1 MDSNTLSC
9 IKLNNQQRQ
18 NQFYVEHDQRLR
30 DNEDNYRQQLAEQNR
45 LFKSRLEWATNT
57 HRSFS
62 DALHNDFLLSYQQ
75 SVQELATS
83 LNGEN
88 DRLRR
93 TIEQMR
99 FDLDAAQQALLVITN
114 SASFWGPSYEEPH
127 QDAYHTTISDP
138 QGQPTAGSSSLQGAL
153 DSEPMH
159 PDYSAVGQEVN
170 SASGEDVEGEQD
182 QLEGRS
188 PSHPV

>member
-1 MDSNTLSC
+1 MLSVPHIYQSPLQLLTLNGFQYTSAHFISSQSC

-99 FDLDAAQQALLVITN
+99 FDLDAAQQALLVISTPFSRSLPIGN
-114 SASFWGPSYEEPH
+114 PS
-127 QDAYHTTISDP
+127 QLTI
-138 QGQPTAGSSSLQGAL
+138 
-153 DSEPMH
+153 
-159 PDYSAVGQEVN
+159 N
-170 SASGEDVEGEQD
+170 
-182 QLEGRS
+182 
-188 PSHPV
+188 